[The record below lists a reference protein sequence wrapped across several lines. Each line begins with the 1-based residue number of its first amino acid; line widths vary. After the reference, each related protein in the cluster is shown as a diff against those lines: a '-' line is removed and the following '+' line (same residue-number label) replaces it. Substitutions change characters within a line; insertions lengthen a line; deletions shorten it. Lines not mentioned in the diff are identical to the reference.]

1 MIRAL
6 IADDDQ
12 DISELVAYKLRQ
24 AGFDVDVVDD
34 GPSALAAAEA
44 KRPDVAV
51 LDVMMPGMSGIDV
64 CRELRARYGPH
75 DLPIILLTARAQEAD
90 VQMGFEVGATDYL
103 TKPFSPTELVTRV
116 RAVLARVVER

>member
-24 AGFDVDVVDD
+24 AGFEVDIASD
-34 GPSALAAAEA
+34 GPSALAAAESN
-44 KRPDVAV
+44 RPDVAV

-64 CRELRARYGPH
+64 CRELRTRYGARA
-75 DLPIILLTARAQEAD
+75 LPIILLTARAQEAD

-103 TKPFSPTELVTRV
+103 TKPFSPSELVTRI
-116 RAVLARVVER
+116 RAVLDRVEQP